1 MLNAFYPVDTSK
13 ARSMVQA
20 LSDMRVKAEKLYI
33 LDSRGVLVPAS
44 ELVYNDAPWL
54 PDQQFSFV
62 HPKLSNEVHLPD
74 IVCQSIQMVM
84 VCQQARMLFVQSR
97 RSRACMTL
105 CIEDSD
111 MQKDMHALDV
121 VADIPAC
128 CLLTY

>member
-62 HPKLSNEVHLPD
+62 HPKLSNEVLLPD
-74 IVCQSIQMVM
+74 IACQSIQMVM
-84 VCQQARMLFVQSR
+84 VCQQTRKLFVSV
-97 RSRACMTL
+97 T
-105 CIEDSD
+105 
-111 MQKDMHALDV
+111 AL
-121 VADIPAC
+121 
-128 CLLTY
+128 